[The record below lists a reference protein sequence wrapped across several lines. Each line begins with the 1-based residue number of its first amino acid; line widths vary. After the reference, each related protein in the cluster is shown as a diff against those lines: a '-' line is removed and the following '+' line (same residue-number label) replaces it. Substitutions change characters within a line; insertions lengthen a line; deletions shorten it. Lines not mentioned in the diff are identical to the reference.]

1 MIIEARDVEKSFG
14 QTPAL
19 RGASV
24 GVKRGEILAIMGP
37 SGSGKSTLLHCLAG
51 ILTPDRGEVRFD
63 GQRLDTLKEAERS
76 GLRRDNFG
84 FVFQFG
90 QLVPELTAEENAALP
105 LLLSATTPTSRPP
118 PPSWSHC
125 WPGTPWRHGRS
136 HSCFS
141 PTRRSLPPASPP
153 RSWSEPACC
162 AWRGSGHGA
171 SRG

>member
-19 RGASV
+19 RGATV

-90 QLVPELTAEENAALP
+90 QLVPELTAEEKRRPAAAAGRNP
-105 LLLSATTPTSRPP
+105 PGSGADRSAYVVRPAGPGRPGRPP
-118 PPSWSHC
+118 V
-125 WPGTPWRHGRS
+125 G
-136 HSCFS
+136 
-141 PTRRSLPPASPP
+141 
-153 RSWSEPACC
+153 
-162 AWRGSGHGA
+162 
-171 SRG
+171 